1 MVIKMAE
8 FKTNVY
14 RIFDS
19 AKLPYTPH
27 TYEHEE
33 ERVTRRISG
42 WRSRKEVS
50 ATWEVPPKDK
60 R

>member
-1 MVIKMAE
+1 MAE

-33 ERVTRRISG
+33 GVAVDGVTVAERIGIPV
-42 WRSRKEVS
+42 E
-50 ATWEVPPKDK
+50 
-60 R
+60 

>member
-33 ERVTRRISG
+33 GVAVDGVTVAERIGRRG
-42 WRSRKEVS
+42 EEVLKTLV
-50 ATWEVPPKDK
+50 AQ
-60 R
+60 

>member
-1 MVIKMAE
+1 MAE

-33 ERVTRRISG
+33 GVAVDGVTVAGEGSGYRWRRC
-42 WRSRKEVS
+42 SRLS
-50 ATWEVPPKDK
+50 
-60 R
+60 